1 MAVVT
6 LFMSD
11 RDTSR
16 TFTSK
21 KEADAY
27 DRMLELAEA
36 ITQFAESNIEGLSE
50 EQAESIGL
58 LFARNKDQLAA
69 AIKGKTDALDEA
81 NTESAETEETESNNA
96 AQETSFGQETTLSAV
111 NS

>member
-21 KEADAY
+21 KEADDY
-27 DRMLELAEA
+27 DKMLELAEA
-36 ITQFAESNIEGLSE
+36 VSHFMENNIEGLSE
-50 EQAESIGL
+50 QQVEEIGL
-58 LFARNKDQLAA
+58 VFARNKDRMSLAL
-69 AIKGKTDALDEA
+69 KGKTEILF
-81 NTESAETEETESNNA
+81 ESADDSSN
-96 AQETSFGQETTLSAV
+96 E
-111 NS
+111 

>member
-21 KEADAY
+21 KEADEY
-27 DRMLELAEA
+27 DKMLELAEA
-36 ITQFAESNIEGLSE
+36 ISHFMENKIEGLSE
-50 EQAESIGL
+50 QQVEEIGL
-58 LFARNKDQLAA
+58 VFARNKDLLGQ
-69 AIKGKTDALDEA
+69 AIKGKSEVLFSSADES
-81 NTESAETEETESNNA
+81 EKAED
-96 AQETSFGQETTLSAV
+96 
-111 NS
+111 

>member
-21 KEADAY
+21 KEADDY
-27 DRMLELAEA
+27 DKMLELAEA
-36 ITQFAESNIEGLSE
+36 VSHFMENNIEGLSE
-50 EQAESIGL
+50 QQVEEIGL
-58 LFARNKDQLAA
+58 VFARNKDRMSLAL
-69 AIKGKTDALDEA
+69 KGKTEVLF
-81 NTESAETEETESNNA
+81 ESADDSSN
-96 AQETSFGQETTLSAV
+96 E
-111 NS
+111 

>member
-21 KEADAY
+21 KEADDY
-27 DRMLELAEA
+27 DKMLELAEA
-36 ITQFAESNIEGLSE
+36 VSHFMEQNIEGLSE
-50 EQAESIGL
+50 QHVEEIGL
-58 LFARNKDQLAA
+58 VFARNKDLLAQ
-69 AIKGKTDALDEA
+69 AIKGKSDVLFASADQTTD
-81 NTESAETEETESNNA
+81 TESES
-96 AQETSFGQETTLSAV
+96 
-111 NS
+111 

>member
-21 KEADAY
+21 KEADEY
-27 DRMLELAEA
+27 DKMLELAEA
-36 ITQFAESNIEGLSE
+36 LSHFIEQKIEGLSE
-50 EQAESIGL
+50 QQVEEIGL
-58 LFARNKDQLAA
+58 TLARDKDLLAQ
-69 AIKGKTDALDEA
+69 AIKGKTDVLFASADSS
-81 NTESAETEETESNNA
+81 ESSSEE
-96 AQETSFGQETTLSAV
+96 G
-111 NS
+111 

>member
-21 KEADAY
+21 KEADDY
-27 DRMLELAEA
+27 DKMLELAEA
-36 ITQFAESNIEGLSE
+36 VSHFMENNIEGLSE
-50 EQAESIGL
+50 QQVEEIGL
-58 LFARNKDQLAA
+58 VFARNKDRMSLAL
-69 AIKGKTDALDEA
+69 KGKTEALF
-81 NTESAETEETESNNA
+81 ESADESSN
-96 AQETSFGQETTLSAV
+96 E
-111 NS
+111 

>member
-21 KEADAY
+21 KEADEY
-27 DRMLELAEA
+27 DKMLELAEA
-36 ITQFAESNIEGLSE
+36 VSFFVEQNIEGLNE
-50 EQAESIGL
+50 TQVENIGL
-58 LFARNKDQLAA
+58 LFARKKEQLAQA
-69 AIKGKTDALDEA
+69 LKGKTDVLFAPQEDDE
-81 NTESAETEETESNNA
+81 
-96 AQETSFGQETTLSAV
+96 
-111 NS
+111 

>member
-21 KEADAY
+21 KEADEY
-27 DRMLELAEA
+27 DKMLELAEA
-36 ITQFAESNIEGLSE
+36 LSHFLENKVEGLSE
-50 EQAESIGL
+50 QQVEEIGL
-58 LFARNKDQLAA
+58 VLARDKDLLAQ
-69 AIKGKTDALDEA
+69 AIKGKTDVLFASKDTEDTA
-81 NTESAETEETESNNA
+81 NIE
-96 AQETSFGQETTLSAV
+96 G
-111 NS
+111 

>member
-21 KEADAY
+21 KEADEY
-27 DRMLELAEA
+27 DKMLELAEA
-36 ITQFAESNIEGLSE
+36 LSYFIGQKVAGLSE
-50 EQAESIGL
+50 QQTEEIGL
-58 LFARNKDQLAA
+58 ALARDKDLLAQA
-69 AIKGKTDALDEA
+69 VKGK
-81 NTESAETEETESNNA
+81 AEVLFNLTATEEHASD
-96 AQETSFGQETTLSAV
+96 
-111 NS
+111 

>member
-21 KEADAY
+21 KEADEY
-27 DRMLELAEA
+27 DKMLELAEA
-36 ITQFAESNIEGLSE
+36 LSHFIEQKIKGLSE
-50 EQAESIGL
+50 QQIEEIGL
-58 LFARNKDQLAA
+58 TLAREKDLLAQ
-69 AIKGKTDALDEA
+69 AIKGKTEVLFA
-81 NTESAETEETESNNA
+81 SADSNENSNEE
-96 AQETSFGQETTLSAV
+96 V
-111 NS
+111 

>member
-21 KEADAY
+21 KEADEY
-27 DRMLELAEA
+27 DKMLELAEA
-36 ITQFAESNIEGLSE
+36 VSHFMEQKVAGLSE
-50 EQAESIGL
+50 QQVEEIGL
-58 LFARNKDQLAA
+58 VFARNKDLLAQ
-69 AIKGKTDALDEA
+69 AIKGKADVLFATADE
-81 NTESAETEETESNNA
+81 TAEAED
-96 AQETSFGQETTLSAV
+96 
-111 NS
+111 

>member
-21 KEADAY
+21 KEADEY
-27 DRMLELAEA
+27 DKMLELAEA
-36 ITQFAESNIEGLSE
+36 LSHFIEQKIEGLSE
-50 EQAESIGL
+50 QQIEEIGL
-58 LFARNKDQLAA
+58 TLAREKDLLAQ
-69 AIKGKTDALDEA
+69 AIKGKTDVLFASADASNSSDE
-81 NTESAETEETESNNA
+81 E
-96 AQETSFGQETTLSAV
+96 G
-111 NS
+111 

>member
-21 KEADAY
+21 KEADDY
-27 DRMLELAEA
+27 DKMLELAEA
-36 ITQFAESNIEGLSE
+36 VSHFMENNIEGLSE
-50 EQAESIGL
+50 QQVEEIGL
-58 LFARNKDQLAA
+58 VFARNKDRMSLAL
-69 AIKGKTDALDEA
+69 KGKTEVLFESA
-81 NTESAETEETESNNA
+81 TESAGE
-96 AQETSFGQETTLSAV
+96 
-111 NS
+111 

>member
-21 KEADAY
+21 KEADDY
-27 DRMLELAEA
+27 DKMLELAEA
-36 ITQFAESNIEGLSE
+36 VSHFMEQNIEGLSE
-50 EQAESIGL
+50 QQVEEIGL
-58 LFARNKDQLAA
+58 VFARNKDLLAQ
-69 AIKGKTDALDEA
+69 AIIGKSDVLFASADQTTD
-81 NTESAETEETESNNA
+81 TESES
-96 AQETSFGQETTLSAV
+96 
-111 NS
+111 